1 MHLNSERSS
10 FSCGSSQFFCKRSH
24 ISTTMPSTRMFCA
37 FLAVFF
43 CCILSVSTASAVV
56 LNGKDLNKSYKITM
70 PKPGTATETTAVSPS
85 SSQKNL
91 TTKQNSESTP
101 EKNVKT
107 TAAAQ
112 PAVKKIEGADIKQPV
127 HYTTGKS
134 APIGTKA
141 PNHSLDFHDCV
152 LLALQQS
159 PYFVDSA
166 LEIKLRH
173 INESDSF
180 YDLFP
185 DVVVSTGYVLTTPYS
200 DSGRWSLNF
209 STGSYDPVSA
219 GFSIKAT
226 KLVTDIAIL
235 GHMKSISEGLYKLGQ
250 MLIQLN
256 VLEKMAAC
264 QDELVA
270 VENHE
275 KNYLNN
281 LLASGA
287 SNPLEIRIADQ
298 KLEIARLERDR
309 IEAEHIQVMDNL
321 KTFLGIAVSEPLK
334 LDLENLKEQLLG
346 HFSAANVTIA
356 DVKTNSLDLQIQKQ
370 MEVIRQYDV
379 KLAWARFLPKFN
391 MDVRTVDPI
400 DSDNDGT
407 SGMYTSLGFT
417 WTVWDWGERWRNV
430 DRKRANVKQAEV
442 KTNLISLKL
451 GTDWRQDMAMQHR
464 SLAALKVANAQV
476 ELAGLKKRQ
485 SEISYQAGSQPFP
498 AYLQQIREYFNA
510 RKEALYKESEYV
522 QSELDLR
529 NLSGNLYKSYI
540 DAKSF

>member
-1 MHLNSERSS
+1 MQLVYKRSFLS
-10 FSCGSSQFFCKRSH
+10 RGYPHFCCKRAP
-24 ISTTMPSTRMFCA
+24 MPNLSS
-37 FLAVFF
+37 
-43 CCILSVSTASAVV
+43 CILIFSAMLTVLFFLPLTTTTASAVV
-56 LNGKDLNKSYKITM
+56 LNGKDLDKSYKIII
-70 PKPGTATETTAVSPS
+70 PKPTSETAKKTQQPSKKNKQVVTKQQKDTKSAQSQAANTTANT
-85 SSQKNL
+85 QKI
-91 TTKQNSESTP
+91 KSIDSE
-101 EKNVKT
+101 
-107 TAAAQ
+107 
-112 PAVKKIEGADIKQPV
+112 IKQPV
-127 HYTTGKS
+127 HYSHNKN
-134 APIGTKA
+134 AVIGTKA
-141 PNHSLDFHDCV
+141 PNHPLDFHECV
-152 LLALQQS
+152 QLALQQS
-159 PYFVDSA
+159 PYFVDSS
-166 LEIKLRH
+166 LEIKLRR

-209 STGSYDPVSA
+209 STGAYDPISA

-235 GHMKSISEGLYKLGQ
+235 GHMKAISEGLFKLSQ
-250 MLIQLN
+250 MLVQLN
-256 VLEKMAAC
+256 LLERLAVC
-264 QDELVA
+264 QNELIA
-270 VENHE
+270 IENHE

-281 LLASGA
+281 LLATGA

-309 IEAEHIQVMDNL
+309 MEADRIQVMDNL
-321 KTFLGIAVSEPLK
+321 KTFLGIAVNEPLK
-334 LDLENLKEQLLG
+334 LNLENIKEQLLG
-346 HFSAANVTIA
+346 HFSPDSVSVA
-356 DVKTNSLDLQIQKQ
+356 DVKTNSLDLKIQEQ
-370 MEVIRQYDV
+370 MELISQYDV

-400 DSDNDGT
+400 DTDDDGK
-407 SGMYTSLGFT
+407 SGMYTSVGFT

-430 DRKRANVKQAEV
+430 DRKRAGVKKAEV
-442 KTNLISLKL
+442 KSNLISLKL

-529 NLSGNLYKSYI
+529 YLSGNLYKSYI

>member
-1 MHLNSERSS
+1 M
-10 FSCGSSQFFCKRSH
+10 
-24 ISTTMPSTRMFCA
+24 
-37 FLAVFF
+37 
-43 CCILSVSTASAVV
+43 
-56 LNGKDLNKSYKITM
+56 
-70 PKPGTATETTAVSPS
+70 
-85 SSQKNL
+85 
-91 TTKQNSESTP
+91 
-101 EKNVKT
+101 
-107 TAAAQ
+107 
-112 PAVKKIEGADIKQPV
+112 
-127 HYTTGKS
+127 
-134 APIGTKA
+134 
-141 PNHSLDFHDCV
+141 DFHDCV

-166 LEIKLRH
+166 LEIKLRR

-200 DSGRWSLNF
+200 DSGRWQLNF
-209 STGSYDPVSA
+209 STGPYDPISA

-226 KLVTDIAIL
+226 KLVTEIAIL
-235 GHMKSISEGLYKLGQ
+235 GHMKTISEGLFKLGQ
-250 MLIQLN
+250 MLVQLN
-256 VLEKMAAC
+256 LLDKLAVC

-270 VENHE
+270 IENHE

-298 KLEIARLERDR
+298 KLEISRLERDR
-309 IEAEHIQVMDNL
+309 IEAERIQIMDNL
-321 KTFLGIAVSEPLK
+321 KAFLGVAPDQALK
-334 LDLENLKEQLLG
+334 LNLENLKEQLLG
-346 HFSAANVTIA
+346 HFSPTNVTVA
-356 DVKTNSLDLQIQKQ
+356 DVKTNSLDLKIQQQ
-370 MEVIRQYDV
+370 MEVISEYDV

-400 DSDNDGT
+400 DTDDDDN
-407 SGMYTSLGFT
+407 SGMYTSVGFT

-430 DRKRANVKQAEV
+430 DRKRAGVKKAQV
-442 KTNLISLKL
+442 KSNLISLKL
-451 GTDWRQDMAMQHR
+451 GTDWRQEMAMQHR
-464 SLAALKVANAQV
+464 SLATLKVANAQV
-476 ELAGLKKRQ
+476 ELAGLQKRQ

-540 DAKSF
+540 DANSF